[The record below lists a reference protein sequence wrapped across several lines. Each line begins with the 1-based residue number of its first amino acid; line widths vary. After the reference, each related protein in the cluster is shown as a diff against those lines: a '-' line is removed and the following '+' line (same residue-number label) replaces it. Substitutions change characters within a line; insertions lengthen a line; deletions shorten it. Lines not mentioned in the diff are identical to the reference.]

1 LYIDFDQNTVR
12 VRMSWAFSMDV
23 ARVSIRSAER
33 AKDSPW
39 SIGVHGWGKRWR
51 INGAA
56 SPMVAIDIAA
66 PARARVLFFRTS
78 ARQVLLS
85 VAEPDALVAAL
96 A

>member
-66 PARARVLFFRTS
+66 PTRARECFRTS
-78 ARQVLLS
+78 ARHVFVS
-85 VAEPDALVAAL
+85 VADPDALVAAL
-96 A
+96 D